1 MNYTRFDEQAMTMK
15 ATKEAHGVRTFA
27 SLYSSEHVYKVE
39 KFDDFSGQ
47 GHTITL
53 YANGVQRASYRL
65 RWPADYPAYTRVCA
79 NLKREVDGKL

>member
-1 MNYTRFDEQAMTMK
+1 MVMK
-15 ATKEAHGVRTFA
+15 ATKKAHGVRTFA